1 LAQNKQA
8 LSPNPLKSKRPGP
21 IEGASSNP
29 PGGVM
34 ATIRASCAN
43 CGDVQLT
50 TGDVTVRM
58 CVSTDEGEYRFECPT
73 CADLVVRH
81 AEQRTID
88 LLLAAGVSLTTW
100 SLPAEMFESH
110 EGAPISH
117 DDLID
122 FHSSLQNDDAVAAFF
137 ADMI

>member
-1 LAQNKQA
+1 
-8 LSPNPLKSKRPGP
+8 
-21 IEGASSNP
+21 
-29 PGGVM
+29 M
-34 ATIRASCAN
+34 ATIRASCEN

-58 CVSTDEGEYRFECPT
+58 CVSTDEGEYRFECPA

-88 LLLAAGVSLTTW
+88 LLLAAGVELQTW
-100 SLPAEMFESH
+100 SLPAELFENHS
-110 EGAPISH
+110 GAPIDH

-122 FHSSLQNDDAVAAFF
+122 FHAVLADDAAVAEELAQLLQG
-137 ADMI
+137 